1 MVRASRNSI
10 EISRSR
16 ALPQHEARIITRVHT
31 ARKSAGDRA
40 PHPCARWTLR
50 CAAGRIRLRAPVA
63 QLDRV
68 LVSEAKGHRFDSC
81 RARQSDHC
89 IAKTI
94 IAFRGCGT
102 SDAPGLSHATHQGE
116 TFML

>member
-50 CAAGRIRLRAPVA
+50 CAAGRIRLRAPV
-63 QLDRV
+63 
-68 LVSEAKGHRFDSC
+68 
-81 RARQSDHC
+81 
-89 IAKTI
+89 
-94 IAFRGCGT
+94 
-102 SDAPGLSHATHQGE
+102 
-116 TFML
+116 